1 MRNIHP
7 EFMFHRGSTP
17 VLAFA
22 LPEGLDPENNKI
34 WVTFAQNWRTVLTI
48 YDGSSDLNVENGMV
62 YVHLTE
68 TDTSQ
73 FVVGDVDAQVHYKS
87 NDGGVQ
93 DHSNEIFGR
102 VLRTQ
107 EAIT

>member
-1 MRNIHP
+1 MKNIHP

-34 WVTFAQNWRTVLTI
+34 WVTFAQGFRTVLTVYNTGSGVKIEDGMI
-48 YDGSSDLNVENGMV
+48 YVF
-62 YVHLTE
+62 LTK

-73 FVVGDVDAQVHYKS
+73 FEVGDVDAQVHYESS
-87 NDGGVQ
+87 NGEDC
-93 DHSNEIFGR
+93 DHSNEIYG
-102 VLRTQ
+102 VVTRTQ
-107 EAIT
+107 EEN

>member
-1 MRNIHP
+1 MKNIHP

-22 LPEGLDPENNKI
+22 LPEGLDPEKNKI
-34 WVTFAQNWRTVLTI
+34 WVTFAQNWRTILTI
-48 YDGSSDLNVENGMV
+48 YDSSSDLLVRDGMA
-62 YVHLTE
+62 YVALQDQ
-68 TDTSQ
+68 DTRQ
-73 FVVGDVDAQVHYKS
+73 FEVGDVDAQVHYES
-87 NDGGVQ
+87 IDGGVQ